1 MLYEL
6 SFAGLLLIGAS
17 TSAGRWPC
25 GGPLATEMCSLSA
38 DQSLRAGAFPVQV
51 KYKRRRQGKTDYR
64 ARLRLSAQNKNKY
77 NTPKY
82 RFVVRFS
89 NR

>member
-1 MLYEL
+1 MKP
-6 SFAGLLLIGAS
+6 
-17 TSAGRWPC
+17 WQP
-25 GGPLATEMCSLSA
+25 EMCSLS
-38 DQSLRAGAFPVQV
+38 SVHNLRSRAFPVQV

>member
-1 MLYEL
+1 M
-6 SFAGLLLIGAS
+6 SCLLLH
-17 TSAGRWPC
+17 C
-25 GGPLATEMCSLSA
+25 CCLGPPPGISGICSLSFV
-38 DQSLRAGAFPVQV
+38 QHLRSRALPVQV